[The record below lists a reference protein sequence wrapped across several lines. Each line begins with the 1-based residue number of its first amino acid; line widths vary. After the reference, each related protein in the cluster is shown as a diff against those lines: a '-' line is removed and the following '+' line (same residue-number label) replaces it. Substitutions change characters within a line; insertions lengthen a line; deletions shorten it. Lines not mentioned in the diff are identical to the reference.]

1 MSTASVTALVDAV
14 DGVHGPVVREHNTQP
29 VVDGS
34 PDNITSPTNAAH
46 PLLPLE
52 SLQDEYMV
60 NKILDT
66 EPPVRKRG
74 VLQSV
79 AQRLLG
85 SPVACRDA
93 ADGYSQTR

>member
-1 MSTASVTALVDAV
+1 MTRENATPHDDALHGKQLPCEQEYDKYHPVGNYSDA
-14 DGVHGPVVREHNTQP
+14 GVSHLN
-29 VVDGS
+29 
-34 PDNITSPTNAAH
+34 PTVPMYSFDTVLDDAIG
-46 PLLPLE
+46 
-52 SLQDEYMV
+52 DT
-60 NKILDT
+60 LDT